1 MKKLKNPKKI
11 FWQTQKI
18 NKYNLFQ
25 FYKKIDRKIL
35 PFLINRPL
43 TIYRCPD
50 GVEKECWVQKN
61 APKNLPLKIKTAK
74 LWAKSPERYLKYPI
88 ITKLDDLLWFVNQG
102 AIEFHIWMS
111 KIGQEKPDWIVFDI
125 DRVKATDKDLANI
138 CFKIQSELEK
148 ENLKSHVK
156 TTGISGLHLLSP
168 NLKKL
173 SYDKS
178 RDFCE
183 QIIRQIIKQNPDLI
197 TLEKEK
203 EKRKAKVYIDPAQNT
218 KGRTIVAPYS
228 VRATKKFSV
237 SLPIDWADLKNF
249 KYPKKSLGQYQK
261 IIINQKKWF

>member
-1 MKKLKNPKKI
+1 LKKLKNPKKI

-25 FYKKIDRKIL
+25 FYKKIGRKIL

-61 APKNLPLKIKTAK
+61 APKNLPLKIKTAI
-74 LWAKSPERYLKYPI
+74 LWAKSPARYLKYPI

-138 CFKIQSELEK
+138 CFKIQFELEK
-148 ENLKSHVK
+148 ENLKSYVK
-156 TTGISGLHLLSP
+156 TTGISGFHLLSP
-168 NLKKL
+168 NTKKFN
-173 SYDKS
+173 YKQA
-178 RDFCE
+178 RDFAKK
-183 QIIRQIIKQNPDLI
+183 IICRVMKQNPELI
-197 TLEKEK
+197 TLEKTK
-203 EKRKAKVYIDPAQNT
+203 TKRKAKTFIDPAQNA

-237 SLPIDWADLKNF
+237 SLPITWEDLKNF
-249 KYPKKSLGQYQK
+249 KYPKKSFKEYQK
-261 IIINQKKWF
+261 TIISQGKWF